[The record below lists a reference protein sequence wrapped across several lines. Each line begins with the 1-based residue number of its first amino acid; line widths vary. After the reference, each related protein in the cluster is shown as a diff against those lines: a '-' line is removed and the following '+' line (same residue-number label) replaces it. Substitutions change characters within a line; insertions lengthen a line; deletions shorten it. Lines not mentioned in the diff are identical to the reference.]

1 MPKTCIAYILSI
13 VFWLGDLNYRLSEIE
28 NESVK
33 QLVTK
38 REFSK
43 LMKYD
48 QVSDSVSKGNLLI
61 QPHLFQL
68 LPSATVVAER
78 LCFHRC
84 LSVHRGGEVYT
95 PRADRHPPGRH
106 NIPPG
111 HTPQVGTHPLHLGRH
126 PSPPSDGH
134 SSG

>member
-1 MPKTCIAYILSI
+1 MPKTYIAFILSI

-33 QLVTK
+33 QLITK

-61 QPHLFQL
+61 QSHLFQL
-68 LPSATVVAER
+68 I
-78 LCFHRC
+78 F
-84 LSVHRGGEVYT
+84 
-95 PRADRHPPGRH
+95 
-106 NIPPG
+106 
-111 HTPQVGTHPLHLGRH
+111 
-126 PSPPSDGH
+126 
-134 SSG
+134 